1 MNDKAKRQAILDRIA
16 ALDADTLASLEALL
30 AAPAPGTSDSRY
42 LDFLEAVAASDV
54 RGLHKAEKSYGA
66 SWKRRTGIGA
76 FMMLARKWDRIE
88 KRVATPM
95 AGAADAP
102 AAAQYDVFDHI
113 AADRRVEGIID
124 DIRDLRR
131 YLMLV
136 EAEMAARG
144 VVNIGT
150 ARDDQDG
157 S

>member
-1 MNDKAKRQAILDRIA
+1 MNDDKRKALLDRIA
-16 ALDADTLASLEALL
+16 AIDPDALEALEAVL
-30 AAPAPGTSDSRY
+30 ASAPPSDNRY
-42 LDFLEAVAASDV
+42 LEFLDAVAASDV

-88 KRVATPM
+88 KRVATPIV
-95 AGAADAP
+95 GAADAP
-102 AAAQYDVFDHI
+102 PAAQYDVFDHI

-144 VVNIGT
+144 VVKIGT
-150 ARDDQDG
+150 ARDDVEG
-157 S
+157 